1 MFEIQFNKHHAIA
14 LREYGFS
21 ASEIS
26 EYLGCSKSWLY
37 NVVKQD
43 VNSDKRKELMDYV
56 IWLTKQEGYNI

>member
-1 MFEIQFNKHHAIA
+1 MFETQFNKQHATA

-43 VNSDKRKELMDYV
+43 VNSEKRTELMNYV
-56 IWLTKQEGYNI
+56 IWLTIQEGYNV